1 MTALTTLCRTATTFD
16 QAKNLDEGA
25 LAAFLGRLAD
35 AGLGFYLGSGGSGEG
50 HALSLDELERVY
62 RVGVSVAGGK
72 VQANANLPEQ
82 HTVANTVA
90 QAEVAVRAGVD
101 VINVYGPTGWHGYR
115 PTDAELLAYY
125 DDVLGQVRHPVAVAP
140 NPIIGYTPS
149 AELTARIC
157 DRHHQ
162 VVAVNLAGLSDNY
175 FIRLKDAL
183 RREVDVYVPYRS
195 SWHTLRAGAA
205 GLLGAEANIIPQT
218 FRRYLDAYAA
228 GDDDGLTESYAELVR
243 FSDYVQ
249 RWHTTSPRWLKM
261 SMTVLGLPGA
271 AGGVRDPYRDPAP
284 EQLEEFATG
293 LRRLEVREIQ
303 ERLALASGPAPAAT
317 VEGAER
323 HAQASL
329 RRPGRPGNGPD
340 QGRARRQAH
349 RARRAAAA
357 QRGLRRRLEQPA
369 RRGAGQV
376 DAAARHP
383 RAGDPAGGVAQRRRL

>member
-1 MTALTTLCRTATTFD
+1 MTTLTTLCRTATTFD
-16 QAKNLDEGA
+16 QAKNLDESA

-50 HALSLDELERVY
+50 HALSPDELERVY
-62 RVGVSVAGGK
+62 RIGVSVAGGK

-90 QAEVAVRAGVD
+90 HAEVAMRAGVD

-115 PTDAELLAYY
+115 PTDDELIAYY

-140 NPIIGYTPS
+140 NPIIGYRPS

-157 DRHHQ
+157 DHHHQ

-183 RREVDVYVPYRS
+183 RREVDVYVPFRS

-218 FRRYLDAYAA
+218 FRHYLDAYSASDDA
-228 GDDDGLTESYAELVR
+228 GLAESYAELVR

-261 SMTVLGLPGA
+261 SMTVLGLWGA
-271 AGGVRDPYRDPAP
+271 AGGVRDPYRDPSP
-284 EQLEEFATG
+284 EQLEEFAAG
-293 LRRLEVREIQ
+293 LRKLDVREIQ
-303 ERLALASGPAPAAT
+303 ERLSPASGSAPAESAGE
-317 VEGAER
+317 VES
-323 HAQASL
+323 HA
-329 RRPGRPGNGPD
+329 
-340 QGRARRQAH
+340 
-349 RARRAAAA
+349 
-357 QRGLRRRLEQPA
+357 
-369 RRGAGQV
+369 
-376 DAAARHP
+376 
-383 RAGDPAGGVAQRRRL
+383 